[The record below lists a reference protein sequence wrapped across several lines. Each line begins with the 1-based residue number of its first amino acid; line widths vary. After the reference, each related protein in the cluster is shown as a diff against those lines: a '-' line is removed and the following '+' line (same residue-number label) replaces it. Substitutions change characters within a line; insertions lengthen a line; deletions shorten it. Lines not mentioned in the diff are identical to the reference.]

1 MLLYLNLNLMK
12 NTIHSSNILKNL
24 KKNLNNNFTR
34 KNLSNN
40 KYNNSLK
47 LEKQRLKIGLADL
60 NHQFRKFEGVKEQEE
75 VIIFLFRISLGKRSK
90 LIFETADNQDRKPQ

>member
-12 NTIHSSNILKNL
+12 NTIHSSKILKNL

-90 LIFETADNQDRKPQ
+90 LIFETTDNQDRKPQ